1 MGRILVTGASGQIGS
16 ELVPALR
23 DLHGVD
29 AVIASDIRAGN
40 TQSGPAA
47 EEGPFEQLD
56 VCDARRLQETIQ
68 RHGIDTIYH
77 LAALLSAV
85 AEERPQAAW
94 SLNMDGLYQ
103 VLEAARIFRCAVF
116 IPSSIAAFGP
126 TTPTEQTPQ
135 DTIQRPTTIYGVTKA
150 SGELLADYY
159 ASRFGVDTRG
169 LRLPGLISYK
179 TKPGGGTTDYAVD
192 IFHQAIRYRHY
203 ACFLGPETRIDM
215 MYMPDAI
222 RAMIEL
228 MQADP
233 ARLIHRNAFN
243 LAAMNFTPEELAAVI
258 RKHIPD
264 FIIEY
269 EIDPTRQKIA
279 DSWPVS
285 VDDSAARA
293 EWGWKPDY
301 DIEQMTSDM
310 LEKLGTRLRSARSG
324 VQPKR

>member
-1 MGRILVTGASGQIGS
+1 
-16 ELVPALR
+16 
-23 DLHGVD
+23 
-29 AVIASDIRAGN
+29 
-40 TQSGPAA
+40 
-47 EEGPFEQLD
+47 
-56 VCDARRLQETIQ
+56 
-68 RHGIDTIYH
+68 
-77 LAALLSAV
+77 
-85 AEERPQAAW
+85 
-94 SLNMDGLYQ
+94 
-103 VLEAARIFRCAVF
+103 
-116 IPSSIAAFGP
+116 
-126 TTPTEQTPQ
+126 
-135 DTIQRPTTIYGVTKA
+135 
-150 SGELLADYY
+150 
-159 ASRFGVDTRG
+159 
-169 LRLPGLISYK
+169 
-179 TKPGGGTTDYAVD
+179 
-192 IFHQAIRYRHY
+192 
-203 ACFLGPETRIDM
+203 M